1 MNMYHSAW
9 PNTPA
14 GRARSRQGGRI
25 AQPVSKLI
33 VKGLVGGLFQLGL
46 FAVALIVPAGL
57 VPGGTW
63 FWPRGLLFLGLYGI
77 VLEGSVVTLGL
88 VAPAGLAARLT
99 APATKKPPTAD
110 RVATAFLVLSTLGW
124 FVFVSVDVFHLKL
137 LPPPPFVVSL
147 GGAALS
153 LAGFAIIL
161 AAIYQNSFAI
171 PIVEDQSDRAQVLVD
186 TGLYRRVRHPMY
198 LGILLF
204 HAGLALWLESYA
216 SLLTVSVIL
225 LALLARILVEE
236 KTLRKTLPAYMAYVA
251 RVPFRLVPLVW

>member
-1 MNMYHSAW
+1 MA
-9 PNTPA
+9 
-14 GRARSRQGGRI
+14 
-25 AQPVSKLI
+25 KLI
-33 VKGLVGGLFQLGL
+33 LKGLIGGLVQFAL
-46 FAVALIVPAGL
+46 FAAALLVPADL

-63 FWPRGLLFLGLYGI
+63 YWPRGLLFLGFYGVI
-77 VLEGSVVTLGL
+77 LEASVVVLAL
-88 VAPAGLAARLT
+88 AAPASLAARLT
-99 APATKKPPTAD
+99 APATRKQPVAD
-110 RVATAFLVLSTLGW
+110 RVATAFLVLSTLAW
-124 FVFVSVDVFHLKL
+124 FVFASIDVFDLKL

-153 LAGFAIIL
+153 LAGFTIIL

-186 TGLYRRVRHPMY
+186 TGLYRRIRHPMY

-225 LALLARILVEE
+225 LALLARIFVEE
-236 KTLRKTLPAYMAYVA
+236 KTMRHTLPAYVAYVA